1 MSVVGLASGA
11 PQQDTSSSDTKR
23 EVQVY
28 HVAWRW
34 TPPKPD
40 SPDLPYSDADL
51 LLWNKCLAGHLLPCF
66 DDWVYQLEDS
76 YMSSSRVH
84 LPELLDGAAEMA
96 QLEAD
101 HKANLHFQGYGHFCD
116 KVGKHRPI
124 ALAAA
129 FQQLMGGLFWMRPAS
144 TAGKS
149 ALKEY
154 CLKSDTRVAG
164 PWTCKPRFA
173 GKGLIKAESLR
184 PFQRQLVDLIQSEAD
199 DRTIYWVTDTTGGA
213 GKTAF
218 LKYCV
223 FNKLAFPLQYGNASD
238 LNNLVYNNPH
248 HRCYVFD
255 LTRSKPSVLSSVDVY
270 AVMESCKNGMI
281 QNTKYKT
288 GFLLMDSPHV
298 IVFSNSAPE
307 QSHLSKDRWRLF
319 NIDSALELVP
329 A

>member
-1 MSVVGLASGA
+1 MASVGGLASGA
-11 PQQDTSSSDTKR
+11 PQQDSKNGKR

-40 SPDLPYSDADL
+40 SAEIPYADADL
-51 LLWNKCLAGHLLPCF
+51 ILWNKALGGHLLPCF

-76 YMSSSRVH
+76 HMSSASS
-84 LPELLDGAAEMA
+84 LIPELKDGAAELA
-96 QLEAD
+96 EIEAD
-101 HKANLHFQGYGHFCD
+101 HKANLHFQGYGHFSD
-116 KVGKHRPI
+116 KVGKHRPV
-124 ALAAA
+124 ALAQA
-129 FQQLMGGLFWMRPAS
+129 FQQLLGGLFWMRPAS
-144 TAGKS
+144 TAGKE

-164 PWTCKPRFA
+164 PWTCKVRFT
-173 GKGLIKAESLR
+173 GKGIIKPDSLR
-184 PFQRQLVDLIQSEAD
+184 PFQRSLIDLIQSEAD

-223 FNKLAFPLQYGNASD
+223 FNKLAFLLQYGNAAD
-238 LNNLVYNNPH
+238 LNNLVYNNPNQ
-248 HRCYVFD
+248 RCYIFD
-255 LTRSKPSVLSSVDVY
+255 LTRSKPAVLSSVDVF

-298 IVFSNSAPE
+298 IVFSNSAPDI
-307 QSHLSKDRWRLF
+307 SLLSADRWRIF
-319 NIDSALELVP
+319 NIDANLELVP